1 MNQHIKPNVGVSQ
14 ACEQSLHLGKSR
26 EFTREPYAKEAR
38 GVREEGRA
46 KKVARLRVL
55 LRLASH
61 AIIER
66 RSVTSGC
73 HRSKIFGSQQ

>member
-14 ACEQSLHLGKSR
+14 ACEQSLHFGKSR

-46 KKVARLRVL
+46 KKSHSFACSLTARFARNNREERCDI
-55 LRLASH
+55 RLS
-61 AIIER
+61 
-66 RSVTSGC
+66 
-73 HRSKIFGSQQ
+73 